1 MKPTKTGIFHSLA
14 LAAVLAVAFF
24 FRIYNIG
31 AEGYGNAYYASTV
44 FSMMTNWKNFFFAS
58 FDPASFVSVDK
69 PPFGFW
75 VQAASAALF
84 GFQGWALMLPQ
95 IVSGVLACLV
105 LYWLVRRFF
114 GPNAGLLAAL
124 ILAITPI
131 AVAADRNNTIDGQLL
146 LVLLLS
152 AAALTLA
159 VEKGSLK
166 WLALGAVLIG
176 VGFNI
181 KMLQAYMILPA
192 FYGLY
197 LLAARTTL
205 FKRFIHLAVA
215 SVILLGVSF
224 AWVAAVDSTPADQ
237 RPYVGSSENNTVTE
251 LIEGHNGLR
260 RMGQIASWL
269 GLASA
274 DSRLRAAVPQ
284 GDDGQNRPVGQ
295 VPPNQGI
302 QPQGRL
308 PPRFANGNN
317 PNGQTGPQNG
327 QFPPRPNDGNFPNQG
342 FAPQDGGPNNQT
354 GQGPLQNETG
364 QAGPLRL
371 FSPQLAGQVTWLIPL
386 ALGLMLVLFLRN
398 KLTWP
403 LHPEAQ
409 FALFWGLW
417 LIPMIVFFSYAGL
430 FHRYYLEMLAPAV
443 AALTAGGLTALA
455 RDFAAKRWLG
465 WLLPLGIV
473 ASAVFEA
480 VIMAKY
486 WPEFTGWA
494 VALTLVLGGL
504 AGVGLLIVRAVPA
517 LPRQTARALVLV
529 GLTALLIAPVLW
541 ATTPLTGGDAA
552 LPYAGPELLQRN
564 NAQRPDGGAVRARS
578 NTGSP
583 ALIEFLEANYNG
595 ETFLVAGMNANAVA
609 PVILSTGK
617 AAMAIGGFTGS
628 DPILSADE
636 FAQYVAEGKVRF
648 VLSGGQGGRPNGG
661 GNDVITWVQNSC
673 SPVTGLNLNNGN
685 PQNPQ
690 MQQGPG
696 NNGGIVLYD
705 CKK

>member
-1 MKPTKTGIFHSLA
+1 MKPTKTGILHSLA

-44 FSMMTNWKNFFFAS
+44 FSIMTSWKNFFFAS
-58 FDPASFVSVDK
+58 FDPAGFVSVDK

-75 VQAASAALF
+75 VQAASASLF

-105 LYWLVRRFF
+105 LYWLVRHFF

-124 ILAITPI
+124 ILAVTPI

-166 WLALGAVLIG
+166 WLMLGAVLIG
-176 VGFNI
+176 IGFNI

-197 LLAARTTL
+197 LLAARISL
-205 FKRFIHLAVA
+205 FKRVIHLAVA
-215 SVILLGVSF
+215 SVILLAVSF
-224 AWVAAVDSTPADQ
+224 AWVVAVDSTPADQ

-260 RMGQIASWL
+260 RMGQIAAWL
-269 GLASA
+269 GLAST
-274 DSRLRAAVPQ
+274 DSGPQ
-284 GDDGQNRPVGQ
+284 ADDGQDRPVGQ
-295 VPPNQGI
+295 VPSNQGI
-302 QPQGRL
+302 QPQGGL

-317 PNGQTGPQNG
+317 PDGQVGPQNG
-327 QFPPRPNDGNFPNQG
+327 QLPPRPNDGNFPNQG
-342 FAPQDGGPNNQT
+342 FAPNNQT
-354 GQGPLQNETG
+354 GQGSFQNETG

-371 FSPQLAGQVTWLIPL
+371 FSQQLAGQVTWLIPL
-386 ALGLMLVLFLRN
+386 ALGLMMVLFLRN

-417 LIPMIVFFSYAGL
+417 LIPMMVFFSYAGL

-443 AALTAGGLTALA
+443 AALTAGGLTALT

-473 ASAVFEA
+473 ASAIFEA
-480 VIMAKY
+480 IVMAKY

-494 VALTLVLGGL
+494 VALTLVLSGL

-517 LPRQTARALVLV
+517 MPRQTVRALVLV
-529 GLTALLIAPVLW
+529 GLAALLIAPVLW
-541 ATTPLTGGDAA
+541 STTPLTGGDAA

-564 NAQRPDGGAVRARS
+564 AQHPDDGAARARS
-578 NTGSP
+578 NNTGNP
-583 ALIEFLEANYNG
+583 ALIEYLLANYNG
-595 ETFLVAGMNANAVA
+595 ETFLVAGSRANDVA
-609 PVILSTGK
+609 PIILSTGK
-617 AAMAIGGFTGS
+617 AAMAIGGFSGS

-636 FAQYVAEGKVRF
+636 FAQYVAEGQVRF
-648 VLSGGQGGRPNGG
+648 VLGGGNGGPGNRPNGG
-661 GNDVITWVQNSC
+661 GNDVMTWVQSSC

-685 PQNPQ
+685 PQ

-696 NNGGIVLYD
+696 NNGGTVLYD